1 MLLTGKALLNANC
14 FGLFSVMFLVKCP
27 QIYGFRCTFEQMM
40 ILSRTFLA
48 IYNQDKQ
55 CMSELSVFEFVIL
68 NDESDSC
75 FSYFSF
81 LCDGFEVRIITSM
94 QRLNNKNKIPQR
106 QV

>member
-40 ILSRTFLA
+40 ILSRTILA

-75 FSYFSF
+75 FSYFPF